1 MAEELFDVVDADD
14 CVIGVA
20 PRSEVHARLWW
31 HRAVHIFVRNSRGDL
46 LIHRRS
52 ATKVQYPLCWT
63 SSASGHLA
71 AGEDY
76 GPAAERELLEE
87 LGICSP
93 LRFVAKFPASP
104 EMCYE
109 HTVLYE
115 TVTDTVP
122 TFDPGEIEHGE
133 YLPLSTIAA
142 RIGAN
147 PDDYSPCF
155 RTIFAWYQAQPS
167 SGFSSSSE
175 PV

>member
-1 MAEELFDVVDADD
+1 MSEELFDVVDADD
-14 CVIGVA
+14 RVIGVA

-31 HRAVHIFVRNSRGDL
+31 HRAVHVFVLNSRGEL

-52 ATKVQYPLCWT
+52 ASKDQYPRCWT

-76 GPAAERELLEE
+76 APAAVRELQEE
-87 LGICSP
+87 LGIVTP
-93 LRFVAKFPASP
+93 LTFLAKFPASP

-115 TVTDTVP
+115 TVTDDVP

-133 YLPLSTIAA
+133 YLPLATIAA
-142 RIGAN
+142 RVAAN
-147 PDDYSPCF
+147 PEEYSPCF
-155 RTIFAWYQAQPS
+155 LAIFAWFHAQRT
-167 SGFSSSSE
+167 
-175 PV
+175 